1 MCAAATI
8 ARDGMWLAQTPQ
20 MFSYQLL
27 LRALSS
33 ASDPNAI
40 TDDASA
46 VELLGLT
53 PRLIEGHPRNLKV
66 TLPADI
72 RIAEMYLAATE

>member
-1 MCAAATI
+1 
-8 ARDGMWLAQTPQ
+8 
-20 MFSYQLL
+20 
-27 LRALSS
+27 
-33 ASDPNAI
+33 
-40 TDDASA
+40 

-72 RIAEMYLAATE
+72 RIAEMYLAAGE